1 MYINPVLAEAL
12 HLGIKEILKRGVYKV
27 TFKKTS
33 DGTIREMTCTLNNK
47 LLPPMVETADVKPYK
62 KPNFN
67 VVSAYELGNDWR
79 SFKVDSIIDF
89 VKVEE

>member
-1 MYINPVLAEAL
+1 MMQTNPLLQEAF

-27 TFKKTS
+27 TFKKT
-33 DGTIREMTCTLNNK
+33 DGTTREMVCTLNSN
-47 LLPPMVETADVKPYK
+47 LLPPMIETDDSKPHK
-62 KPNFN
+62 KPNFS

-89 VKVEE
+89 VKIEE